1 MKFEVIEASE
11 QGVFK
16 ALDDALFW
24 AEITKEELKSYEPIT
39 TEFTEIDGFVSK
51 AIERAL
57 NITLP

>member
-1 MKFEVIEASE
+1 MKFETVEASAE
-11 QGVFK
+11 GVFK

-24 AEITKEELKSYEPIT
+24 ADISKEELKNYHEIDQ
-39 TEFTEIDGFVSK
+39 ELTEIDMFVRG